1 MVTHRV
7 GTHILELE
15 ESIWQ
20 LALFAKCK
28 LRNNPDKVRS
38 LHKNYSAFKI
48 QFESIFAQQKKH
60 FYRNC
65 PWRFLTSFQTLF
77 GEELEPGQIYEL
89 VITTLSG
96 LCRYRIGDIVK
107 VVRFHNQCPVIE
119 FQYRQGQLLN
129 MRSEKTSETMLYE
142 AITKVIGRKGEKAHL
157 VDYTCAESIL
167 LDFVPSCWKT
177 CAKSQVELSSLVKPF
192 YVIFM
197 EVEGLQKNAAQSEAL
212 AEEVSYFVAHQ
223 LN

>member
-1 MVTHRV
+1 
-7 GTHILELE
+7 
-15 ESIWQ
+15 
-20 LALFAKCK
+20 
-28 LRNNPDKVRS
+28 
-38 LHKNYSAFKI
+38 
-48 QFESIFAQQKKH
+48 
-60 FYRNC
+60 
-65 PWRFLTSFQTLF
+65 
-77 GEELEPGQIYEL
+77 
-89 VITTLSG
+89 
-96 LCRYRIGDIVK
+96 
-107 VVRFHNQCPVIE
+107 
-119 FQYRQGQLLN
+119 

-142 AITKVIGRKGEKAHL
+142 AITKVIGRKGDKAHL

>member
-1 MVTHRV
+1 M
-7 GTHILELE
+7 L
-15 ESIWQ
+15 
-20 LALFAKCK
+20 
-28 LRNNPDKVRS
+28 
-38 LHKNYSAFKI
+38 
-48 QFESIFAQQKKH
+48 
-60 FYRNC
+60 
-65 PWRFLTSFQTLF
+65 FQTLF

-142 AITKVIGRKGEKAHL
+142 AITKVIGRKGEKTHL

-167 LDFVPSCWKT
+167 LDFVPSGWKT

-212 AEEVSYFVAHQ
+212 AEEVSYFAAHQ

>member
-1 MVTHRV
+1 MVNHRFR
-7 GTHILELE
+7 THILKLE

-20 LALFAKCK
+20 LALFSKCK

-38 LHKNYSAFKI
+38 LHKSYSAFKI
-48 QFESIFAQQKKH
+48 QFESIFAKQKKH

-65 PWRFLTSFQTLF
+65 PWRFLTLFQTLF
-77 GEELEPGQIYEL
+77 GEDLEPGQIYEL

>member
-1 MVTHRV
+1 MVNHRFR
-7 GTHILELE
+7 THILKLE

-20 LALFAKCK
+20 LALFAKCE
-28 LRNNPDKVRS
+28 LRNNPEKIRS
-38 LHKNYSAFKI
+38 LHKNYSV
-48 QFESIFAQQKKH
+48 AQQKKH

-65 PWRFLTSFQTLF
+65 PWRFLTPFQTLF

-142 AITKVIGRKGEKAHL
+142 AITKVIGRKGDKAHL

-167 LDFVPSCWKT
+167 LDFVPSCWKK

-212 AEEVSYFVAHQ
+212 AEEVSYFAAHQ

>member
-1 MVTHRV
+1 MVNHRFR
-7 GTHILELE
+7 THILKLE

-20 LALFAKCK
+20 LALFSKCK

-38 LHKNYSAFKI
+38 PHKSYLAFKI
-48 QFESIFAQQKKH
+48 QFESIFAKQKKH

-65 PWRFLTSFQTLF
+65 HWRFLTLFQTLF

-129 MRSEKTSETMLYE
+129 MRSEKCSETMLYE
-142 AITKVIGRKGEKAHL
+142 AITKVIGRKAHL

-177 CAKSQVELSSLVKPF
+177 CAKSQVELSPLVKPF

-212 AEEVSYFVAHQ
+212 AKEVSYFVAQQ